1 MKQKEID
8 ARGLACPQPVLLAKK
23 AVEETGECTIYVDNA
38 AARENVS
45 RMARTLGCDV
55 TVEET
60 DGGTRIVITRKGGEP
75 PVPGACP
82 SLAAGPAVLVVST
95 AAMGKGNDELGR
107 ILMRSFFH
115 TVNEAIAPPDTLVLF
130 NEGVTLAVEG
140 SPVLEDLRALE
151 GKGTRILVC
160 GTCLDFFRIKDRL
173 AAGTVSNM
181 YDISETLF
189 SAGRLVQL

>member
-23 AVEETGECTIYVDNA
+23 AVEEAGGCTIYVDNA

-60 DGGTRIVITRKGGEP
+60 DGGTRIRITRKGGGP
-75 PVPGACP
+75 PVPGTCP
-82 SLAAGPAVLVVST
+82 VPAGGPAVLVVST

-115 TVNEAIAPPDTLVLF
+115 TVNEAIARPDTLILF

-160 GTCLDFFRIKDRL
+160 GTCLDFFRIKDKL

>member
-23 AVEETGECTIYVDNA
+23 AVEETGGCTIYVDNA

-60 DGGTRIVITRKGGEP
+60 DGGTRIAIVRKGGEP
-75 PVPGACP
+75 PVPDACSFP
-82 SLAAGPAVLVVST
+82 AAGPTVLAIST

-115 TVNEAIAPPDTLVLF
+115 TVNEAIARPDTRILF
-130 NEGVTLAVEG
+130 NEGGTLAVEG
-140 SPVLEDLRALE
+140 SPVLEDLRALASQ
-151 GKGTRILVC
+151 GIDILAC
-160 GTCLDFFRIKDRL
+160 GTCLSYFELTDKLAVGRI
-173 AAGTVSNM
+173 SNM
-181 YDISETLF
+181 YDIATALLE
-189 SAGRLVQL
+189 AGKVVEL